1 MLIRNKTIA
10 AGSIIC
16 FLVLIFSQCVYTSST
31 HGPRGDAYAGSAAC
45 VKCHAG
51 IAASYVHTAHSRSVS
66 AATKA
71 TIQGNFAPGANTFTI
86 NAANKIMME
95 KRDSGL
101 YQVYYKD
108 GKEIE
113 AHRFD
118 IVFGSV
124 KGETYLWWKENQLF
138 QLPVSYSNELHQWT
152 NSPGYDSGREA
163 EFDRQ
168 IEPRCFECHSSYIQ
182 LLQTASESSNM
193 AKELDKSSV
202 VYNID
207 CERCH
212 GAAAAHVQYQTEN
225 PDSKTAKYIVS
236 YKSLTRQQKIDM
248 CAQCHSGNN
257 NIRIRSLFA
266 FQPGDTL
273 LRYILPGYSNGN
285 NKLDVH
291 GNQTQLLSQ
300 SQCFLHTNLTCTTCH
315 DVHVNQRGNKA
326 LFNERC
332 QSCHTSLQ
340 HTSLAKI
347 NTQTVQFINTNCIT
361 CHMPLQSSNKIIL
374 RTTGNKQSANIKVI
388 THYIAVYPDVAKEV
402 MKNNLP

>member
-1 MLIRNKTIA
+1 MIKQNKTIA
-10 AGSIIC
+10 TIIAIG
-16 FLVLIFSQCVYTSST
+16 FLVLIFSQCVYTSSNND
-31 HGPRGDAYAGSAAC
+31 PRGDAYAGSASC
-45 VKCHAG
+45 IKCHAG
-51 IAASYVHTAHSRSVS
+51 IAASYLHTAHSNSVS
-66 AATKA
+66 VATKA
-71 TIQGNFAPGANTFTI
+71 SVQGDFTLGANTFTI
-86 NAANKIMME
+86 NATNKIVME

-108 GKEIE
+108 DKQIE

-124 KGETYLWWKENQLF
+124 KGETYLWWNQNQLF

-182 LLQTASESSNM
+182 PLQTASESSSTD
-193 AKELDKSSV
+193 KELDKSSI

-225 PDSKTAKYIVS
+225 PNTKTAKYIVS
-236 YKSLTRQQKIDM
+236 YSTLTRQQKIDM

-257 NIRIRSLFA
+257 NVRMRSLFA

-273 LRYILPGYSNGN
+273 LHYMLPGFYNGN
-285 NKLDVH
+285 NRLDVH
-291 GNQTQLLSQ
+291 GNQTQLLSR
-300 SQCFLHTNLTCTTCH
+300 SQCYLHTALTCITCH
-315 DVHVNQRGNKA
+315 DTHTNQRGNTA

-332 QSCHTSLQ
+332 QSCHTSIQ
-340 HTSLAKI
+340 HTSLPKENAQAI
-347 NTQTVQFINTNCIT
+347 QFINSNCIT

-402 MKNNLP
+402 MKNNE